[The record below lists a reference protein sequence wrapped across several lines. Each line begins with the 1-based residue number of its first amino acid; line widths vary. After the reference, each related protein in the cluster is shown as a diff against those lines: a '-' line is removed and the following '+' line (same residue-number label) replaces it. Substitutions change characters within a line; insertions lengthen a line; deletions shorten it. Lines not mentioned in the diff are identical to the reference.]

1 MLQNLEL
8 FPAPSLACGK
18 LYYVLHV
25 KVFMHGKTVKII
37 YYMYYMRKC
46 KTVQP
51 SVWVMFSVQ
60 FPVLRNCRTLD
71 HPTHSPDLT
80 PSDYQPFV
88 TLKQNLGG
96 NRFEDD
102 GEVKT
107 EVA

>member
-1 MLQNLEL
+1 
-8 FPAPSLACGK
+8 
-18 LYYVLHV
+18 
-25 KVFMHGKTVKII
+25 
-37 YYMYYMRKC
+37 
-46 KTVQP
+46 
-51 SVWVMFSVQ
+51 MFSVQ